1 MLDCESNEGNINKKI
16 AIIDKKKILCED
28 NFFTYD
34 QVFEPPTQQQE
45 IYNCVCK

>member
-1 MLDCESNEGNINKKI
+1 MKKI
-16 AIIDKKKILCED
+16 AVIDKKKILCED

-34 QVFEPPTQQQE
+34 HVFEQLSTQKD